1 MKYFRLNY
9 ISDNVRRFAL
19 VFPPSLADYHLI
31 NAYHEEFR
39 ADLSVFT
46 PNYWIDEFCYSR
58 FKAHYD
64 QLLVLLKVD
73 CRSSELMPD
82 DRHRFF
88 VSAGVVGASAKLSY
102 LQRLLGYE
110 EVTGGEESGVVDT
123 QRIDLRLIAAMQ
135 TLGWQNID
143 WIAESFGA
151 EGVQEMITS
160 HLAQISGKDEV
171 SEEQRQKDRAKVERL
186 KSQNTIIERNKQKAM
201 ADLMLR
207 TGVAAVN
214 VNRLKRE
221 ADGRQSG
228 QNGGD

>member
-1 MKYFRLNY
+1 
-9 ISDNVRRFAL
+9 
-19 VFPPSLADYHLI
+19 
-31 NAYHEEFR
+31 
-39 ADLSVFT
+39 
-46 PNYWIDEFCYSR
+46 
-58 FKAHYD
+58 
-64 QLLVLLKVD
+64 
-73 CRSSELMPD
+73 MPD